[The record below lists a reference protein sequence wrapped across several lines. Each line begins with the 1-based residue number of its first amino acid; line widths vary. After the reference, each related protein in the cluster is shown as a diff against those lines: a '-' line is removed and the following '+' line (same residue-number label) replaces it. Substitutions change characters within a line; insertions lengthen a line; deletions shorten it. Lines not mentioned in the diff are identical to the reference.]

1 MKALQ
6 MFRNTFISS
15 LLLPYQVFLSAKLNS
30 PIFPLLFRLH
40 CFESLPSSYSVSII
54 IILFVYVTFKKGC
67 IELKTTPQVWS
78 EESELKFIGVIFVPD
93 IILRFMLLN
102 SRLAILFQLLH
113 APDSRSIYCDYNKA
127 SRSFSHVQLWIH
139 TFNILFLCFAYM
151 TVFHVE
157 LHLLD
162 WEGWSEGPR
171 VFDLLLSF
179 SGFPLLHSSISSS
192 T

>member
-1 MKALQ
+1 
-6 MFRNTFISS
+6 MFRNTFISP

-67 IELKTTPQVWS
+67 IELKTIPQVWS
-78 EESELKFIGVIFVPD
+78 EESELKFIIVIFVPD
-93 IILRFMLLN
+93 IILLFMLLN
-102 SRLAILFQLLH
+102 SRLAILFQLLR
-113 APDSRSIYCDYNKA
+113 APDSHSIYCDYNKA

-139 TFNILFLCFAYM
+139 IFNILFLCFAYM
-151 TVFHVE
+151 MFFQVE

-171 VFDLLLSF
+171 FFDLLLSF
-179 SGFPLLHSSISSS
+179 SGFSLLHSSISSS